1 MVAQTMEE
9 NDSGDQCMPRAPRG
23 MLSRRGINLRLKEI
37 EHPVVSAIAK
47 HESRSVASMC
57 RLLLL
62 EGLASRGIEVPE
74 EELEN
79 LEDIALLN
87 TEQLTVA

>member
-1 MVAQTMEE
+1 MEE
-9 NDSGDQCMPRAPRG
+9 NDSGNQSMPRAPRG

-47 HESRSVASMC
+47 QESRSVASMC

-62 EGLASRGIEVPE
+62 EGLAFRGIEIPE
-74 EELEN
+74 EELEGI
-79 LEDIALLN
+79 EDLALIT
-87 TEQLTVA
+87 TEQTAMA

>member
-9 NDSGDQCMPRAPRG
+9 NDSGDQSMPRAPRG
-23 MLSRRGINLRLKEI
+23 MLSRRGINLRLKET

-47 HESRSVASMC
+47 EESRSVASMS
-57 RLLLL
+57 RLLILD
-62 EGLASRGIEVPE
+62 GLAFRGIEVPE
-74 EELEN
+74 EDLEN
-79 LEDIALLN
+79 LEYIALLN